1 MQKPFSAGSLQASLC
16 CQYRPPGKC
25 RTCGPLQRPL
35 TVPPPSQGRARI
47 VDGLRVDEEEPAPHA
62 PWSPPSS
69 QSQRGG
75 RRGQNWQK
83 TGHRKGPCSPGPS
96 LAGRHA
102 SLSIPHLHDQDDC
115 APPPRSS
122 CSALGPEIFFYKV
135 DWVGATRRSSP
146 DEWIHKMQSI
156 RTVEY
161 YSAMKRKE
169 VLRQG

>member
-1 MQKPFSAGSLQASLC
+1 MPRGHRPVPRASV
-16 CQYRPPGKC
+16 RGDGG
-25 RTCGPLQRPL
+25 RTGRKQVTGR
-35 TVPPPSQGRARI
+35 GRARP
-47 VDGLRVDEEEPAPHA
+47 GPASLA
-62 PWSPPSS
+62 ATPPS
-69 QSQRGG
+69 
-75 RRGQNWQK
+75 
-83 TGHRKGPCSPGPS
+83 
-96 LAGRHA
+96 
-102 SLSIPHLHDQDDC
+102 SIPHLHDQDDC